1 VRGVGTTPFDYAH
14 DARTRERWIEGLGQ
28 LIGFATVSG
37 RRAYR
42 AHLDRCAVWL
52 AERLRAIGM
61 HQAHVLPGVAGGAPS
76 VFADWLGAP
85 GQPTILLY
93 GHYDVQP
100 AEPLDAWS
108 VPPFRATLRDGR
120 IYGRGSSDDKG
131 QLFAHLCAL
140 EAYLA
145 TSERLPI
152 NVKIWIEGEEEVAS
166 PTIERVFD
174 RYADLFRASAA
185 IVSDTEMA
193 GNQPSIIYGLRGAL
207 PFELNVSTARQELHS
222 GHFGGS
228 VLEPIQQ
235 VCRFV
240 AGIHD
245 AGGRIQIPG
254 FMQGVRRLP
263 WGERLAVRR
272 NQRDDVLLREAG
284 AIASPQ
290 VDGYAAS
297 ELARIRPAITLNGIA
312 GGSSGPILKSVVP
325 TSATVRGIVRLVP
338 EQDPRHAGM
347 TLASF
352 ARRTFPPG
360 VRWQL
365 RLRRGSRAVR
375 LPTTHPVFRA
385 ARQAVRD
392 VWGVAPRLLISGGS
406 IRAVEVL
413 YHRLGLPVVVL
424 GFGKPDDR
432 IHASDEHF
440 DLTMLFKGVDTMLRL
455 FGELA
460 R

>member
-1 VRGVGTTPFDYAH
+1 MRGVVATPFDYAH
-14 DARTRERWIEGLGQ
+14 DARTRERWIEGLAQ
-28 LIGFATVSG
+28 LIGFPTVSG

-42 AHLDRCAVWL
+42 AHLDRCAAWL
-52 AERLRAIGM
+52 AEHLRAVGM
-61 HQAHVLPGVAGGAPS
+61 QQARVLPGVAGGAPS
-76 VFADWLGAP
+76 VYADWLGAP
-85 GQPTILLY
+85 GQPTVLLY

-100 AEPLDAWS
+100 AEPLAAWS
-108 VPPFRATLRDGR
+108 VPPFRATVRNGR

-131 QLFAHLCAL
+131 QLYVHLCAL

-145 TSERLPI
+145 TSGRLPI

-185 IVSDTEMA
+185 IVSDTEIA

-207 PFELNVSTARQELHS
+207 PFELNVSTAKHELHS

-263 WGERLAVRR
+263 WGERMAVRR
-272 NQRDDVLLREAG
+272 NQHDDVLLREAG

-297 ELARIRPAITLNGIA
+297 ELARIRPAITLHGIE
-312 GGSSGPILKSVVP
+312 GGSSGPSLKSVVP
-325 TSATVRGIVRLVP
+325 TSATVRGSRAPSTGSRSTSRRNDAGVIRTANVSPRRSLAAAAPARKPRGSSSDDPSGLSSGTTGSPRRLGSSSAP
-338 EQDPRHAGM
+338 AHQRRHHPGRRGLISSSWLAGGRAR
-347 TLASF
+347 LWK
-352 ARRTFPPG
+352 ARRSD
-360 VRWQL
+360 
-365 RLRRGSRAVR
+365 SRV
-375 LPTTHPVFRA
+375 
-385 ARQAVRD
+385 
-392 VWGVAPRLLISGGS
+392 
-406 IRAVEVL
+406 
-413 YHRLGLPVVVL
+413 
-424 GFGKPDDR
+424 
-432 IHASDEHF
+432 
-440 DLTMLFKGVDTMLRL
+440 
-455 FGELA
+455 
-460 R
+460 